1 MGYLHR
7 HSYQDRRRRSCFPR
21 TRRSRSPCLPY
32 RTMKNC
38 AGAVARAKIRCRDV
52 FTRFPKL
59 PSYKESAL
67 LLVYCVHIFFS
78 PPRKETP
85 IQFLSKHSVAC
96 AYRGGGVGCATLPVW
111 WVEIYRKHGQGT
123 RDMSDSEEEPEQ
135 LQARSTAKRHF
146 DERTFRFFPFSFFM
160 FGNGCDGPR
169 TSPHLTASP
178 SWLRGIAWA
187 PS

>member
-1 MGYLHR
+1 MLPADASFAFTMSPISDYEKLR
-7 HSYQDRRRRSCFPR
+7 WRSC
-21 TRRSRSPCLPY
+21 
-32 RTMKNC
+32 
-38 AGAVARAKIRCRDV
+38 AGEDEMPGCFYTFSK
-52 FTRFPKL
+52 TPKL
-59 PSYKESAL
+59 QRKRSSTGILCTY
-67 LLVYCVHIFFS
+67 FFS